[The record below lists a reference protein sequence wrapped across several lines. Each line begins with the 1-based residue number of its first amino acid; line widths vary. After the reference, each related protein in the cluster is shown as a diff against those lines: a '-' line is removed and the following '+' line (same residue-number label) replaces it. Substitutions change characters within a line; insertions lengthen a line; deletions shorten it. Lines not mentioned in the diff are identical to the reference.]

1 MERQIFIEKKKILI
15 FFSLKILLG
24 LSNPEAK
31 KEVQLWNDMV
41 IEYEKKTASIDP
53 DTLTRQKS
61 NKIFQQ
67 LMKSIS
73 DVTEGDKFIGEYMTQ
88 VCLIM
93 VLWFTYLVA

>member
-1 MERQIFIEKKKILI
+1 
-15 FFSLKILLG
+15 
-24 LSNPEAK
+24 
-31 KEVQLWNDMV
+31 MV

-67 LMKSIS
+67 LMKSTS
-73 DVTEGDKFIGEYMTQ
+73 DATEGDKFIGEYMTQ

>member
-1 MERQIFIEKKKILI
+1 
-15 FFSLKILLG
+15 
-24 LSNPEAK
+24 
-31 KEVQLWNDMV
+31 MV

-67 LMKSIS
+67 LMKSIG